1 MSPIEVIQKAI
12 CCPSGNCYAIEY
24 NFKYPQKHQ
33 NPCMSHTKEP
43 EAIAA
48 LLALS
53 KMHPTAEMLSAAYEA
68 NNYQNDDMDNILIW
82 EAMLDAA
89 VKEGNNDKSE

>member
-33 NPCMSHTKEP
+33 HPCMSHAKEP
-43 EAIAA
+43 EATAA

-53 KMHPTAEMLSAAYEA
+53 QMEPTPGMLRAAQEA
-68 NNYQNDDMDNILIW
+68 WLADPLRKSSTIW
-82 EAMLDAA
+82 HAMLDAA
-89 VKEGNNDKSE
+89 VEEVG

>member
-33 NPCMSHTKEP
+33 HPCMSHAKEP
-43 EAIAA
+43 EATAA

-53 KMHPTAEMLSAAYEA
+53 QMEPTPGMVEAGINAAEVDH
-68 NNYQNDDMDNILIW
+68 NDLDLAMAKTFR
-82 EAMLDAA
+82 AMLDAA
-89 VKEGNNDKSE
+89 VKENYNG